1 MPITTRSIFI
11 IRPLFIHPVYRSSMM
26 ANPAP
31 SLEPIDELYRLLG
44 DANNQL
50 QIAKDQATALEEK
63 VEALEEKVESL
74 EQQVAELKEQRD
86 AGDDPSVQPMET
98 SSDTQIPISPL
109 PTTSQ
114 SGSSAP
120 ATVPAPVPAP
130 APALAPTPAY
140 AIEDIDFTVWANDA
154 MDAIHIGPEARS
166 HIDDRPWKDLETKFL
181 TEISEFEERL
191 KSKTASK
198 LIKGSTLNPLE
209 PTQYCLRGTIT
220 KIDSIWTLEEPGKYC
235 CKKCFRNK
243 WLCVKYNEQN
253 RRVEL
258 LPLPER
264 LRPQEFGPLCFT
276 GNTRGQKMTG
286 IYEGVWG

>member
-1 MPITTRSIFI
+1 
-11 IRPLFIHPVYRSSMM
+11 M

-63 VEALEEKVESL
+63 VEALE
-74 EQQVAELKEQRD
+74 QQVAELKEQRD
-86 AGDDPSVQPMET
+86 ARDDPSVQPMET

-154 MDAIHIGPEARS
+154 MDALHIGPEARS
-166 HIDDRPWKDLETKFL
+166 HIDDRP
-181 TEISEFEERL
+181 
-191 KSKTASK
+191 
-198 LIKGSTLNPLE
+198 
-209 PTQYCLRGTIT
+209 
-220 KIDSIWTLEEPGKYC
+220 
-235 CKKCFRNK
+235 
-243 WLCVKYNEQN
+243 
-253 RRVEL
+253 
-258 LPLPER
+258 
-264 LRPQEFGPLCFT
+264 
-276 GNTRGQKMTG
+276 
-286 IYEGVWG
+286 

>member
-1 MPITTRSIFI
+1 ME
-11 IRPLFIHPVYRSSMM
+11 
-26 ANPAP
+26 NPAP

-63 VEALEEKVESL
+63 VEALE
-74 EQQVAELKEQRD
+74 QQVAELKEQRD
-86 AGDDPSVQPMET
+86 AGDDPSVQPMKM

-130 APALAPTPAY
+130 APAPASAPALAPTPAY

-166 HIDDRPWKDLETKFL
+166 HIDDRPWQDLEIKFL
-181 TEISEFEERL
+181 TEVSEFEERL

-198 LIKGSTLNPLE
+198 LVKGSTLNPKT

-220 KIDSIWTLEEPGKYC
+220 KLDSVWTLEEPGKYC

-264 LRPQEFGPLCFT
+264 LRPQEFGPLWFT
-276 GNTRGQKMTG
+276 GNVRAQKLTG

>member
-1 MPITTRSIFI
+1 
-11 IRPLFIHPVYRSSMM
+11 M

-44 DANNQL
+44 HANNQL

-63 VEALEEKVESL
+63 VEALE
-74 EQQVAELKEQRD
+74 QQVAELKEQRD
-86 AGDDPSVQPMET
+86 ARDDPSVQPMET

-154 MDAIHIGPEARS
+154 MDALHIGPEARS
-166 HIDDRPWKDLETKFL
+166 HIDDRP
-181 TEISEFEERL
+181 
-191 KSKTASK
+191 
-198 LIKGSTLNPLE
+198 
-209 PTQYCLRGTIT
+209 
-220 KIDSIWTLEEPGKYC
+220 
-235 CKKCFRNK
+235 
-243 WLCVKYNEQN
+243 
-253 RRVEL
+253 
-258 LPLPER
+258 
-264 LRPQEFGPLCFT
+264 
-276 GNTRGQKMTG
+276 
-286 IYEGVWG
+286 

>member
-1 MPITTRSIFI
+1 
-11 IRPLFIHPVYRSSMM
+11 MM

-166 HIDDRPWKDLETKFL
+166 HIDDRP
-181 TEISEFEERL
+181 
-191 KSKTASK
+191 
-198 LIKGSTLNPLE
+198 
-209 PTQYCLRGTIT
+209 
-220 KIDSIWTLEEPGKYC
+220 
-235 CKKCFRNK
+235 
-243 WLCVKYNEQN
+243 
-253 RRVEL
+253 
-258 LPLPER
+258 
-264 LRPQEFGPLCFT
+264 
-276 GNTRGQKMTG
+276 
-286 IYEGVWG
+286 